1 MQGISKFKLNLAHL
15 DFNDDSI
22 LISILSFYLIF
33 TMCKFFWRRK
43 KITEEHQEEKYSI
56 FCVNFRFTLNY
67 NSLLFHHKFA
77 LKRRFYVLL
86 CFNLS
91 IIFCS
96 FQFSSYF
103 SLTHSLL
110 RLRAHNYANALGKYI
125 SLSPLLRLLLSFY
138 FYLLFQSC
146 CFNFYSISSPF
157 LVRFFIIFT
166 AT

>member
-1 MQGISKFKLNLAHL
+1 MMIRYSSQF
-15 DFNDDSI
+15 F
-22 LISILSFYLIF
+22 LSTWFSL
-33 TMCKFFWRRK
+33 CVNFFWRHK
-43 KITEEHQEEKYSI
+43 KKKKRIIQF

-157 LVRFFIIFT
+157 LVRCFIIFT

>member
-1 MQGISKFKLNLAHL
+1 MNNIYPIF
-15 DFNDDSI
+15 
-22 LISILSFYLIF
+22 ISILSFYLIF
-33 TMCKFFWRRK
+33 TMCNFFEYAKKNLENIKK
-43 KITEEHQEEKYSI
+43 KIIQF
-56 FCVNFRFTLNY
+56 FCVNFRSTLNY

-103 SLTHSLL
+103 SLTHSLTRSLL

-125 SLSPLLRLLLSFY
+125 SLSPLLRLLFLFLLALSV
-138 FYLLFQSC
+138 LLF
-146 CFNFYSISSPF
+146 
-157 LVRFFIIFT
+157 
-166 AT
+166 